1 MSSLSD
7 SQVTI
12 YEEPVQEKV
21 RKFLKIEYLF
31 DRIFYFKNKEDRKD
45 NYNALL
51 ALAQLYEI
59 LSRSDI
65 KSELIR
71 EIETHN
77 TYFIKIKKVA
87 EAQADLS
94 KLNSV
99 LEKQDLLLKLIYNV
113 ESNYLDYLDDDVLC
127 KTIIKNC
134 FTTLQP
140 ASIEFWLTRDIILR
154 ETQIDLWL
162 EPLLFIKKSVDF
174 ILEIIRKSAIFNDK
188 LAEKGFFIEKLDPKK
203 NILLVRV
210 TLTSDLYYYPQ
221 ISVGKQRLNIMFM
234 SKDDKNNLVRYKEDV
249 PFILTTC
256 VL

>member
-7 SQVTI
+7 SQVSI

-21 RKFLKIEYLF
+21 RKFLKLEYLF
-31 DRIFYFKNKEDRKD
+31 NKIYHFKSKDDKRD

-51 ALAQLYEI
+51 ALGELYEI

-77 TYFIKIKKVA
+77 AYFHKIKDAHQA
-87 EAQADLS
+87 EADQN

-99 LEKQDLLLKLIYNV
+99 LEKQDLLLQLIYGI
-113 ESNYLDYLDDDVLC
+113 EGNYLEYLENDILC
-127 KTIIKNC
+127 KTIFKNC
-134 FTTLQP
+134 YSTLQP
-140 ASIEFWLTRDIILR
+140 TSVEFWLSRDIILR

-162 EPLLFIKKSVDF
+162 EPILFVKKSIDF
-174 ILEIIRKSAIFNDK
+174 ILEIIRKSGTFNDK

-203 NILLVRV
+203 NILLIRL

-234 SKDDKNNLVRYKEDV
+234 SKDDKNNLIRYQDDV

>member
-140 ASIEFWLTRDIILR
+140 TSIEFWLTRDIILR

-174 ILEIIRKSAIFNDK
+174 ILEIIRKSATFNDK

>member
-1 MSSLSD
+1 MNSLSD

-31 DRIFYFKNKEDRKD
+31 DRIFYFKSKEDRMD

-51 ALAQLYEI
+51 ALSQLYEI
-59 LSRSDI
+59 LARSDI

-77 TYFIKIKKVA
+77 TYFNKIKKMA
-87 EAQADLS
+87 EIHADQS

-113 ESNYLDYLDDDVLC
+113 ESNYLDYIEDDALC

-134 FTTLQP
+134 FSTLQP
-140 ASIEFWLTRDIILR
+140 SSIEFWLTRDIVLR

-174 ILEIIRKSAIFNDK
+174 ILEIIRKSATFNDK

-234 SKDDKNNLVRYKEDV
+234 SKDDKNNLVRYQDDV

-256 VL
+256 TL